1 MLDEKVFF
9 SQVIQGHLTAALA
22 EEKAVRR
29 LKGVK
34 GDIEPLHRM
43 RVALRRLKSVL
54 SDLKDVMS
62 RRQLQIPVEGVK
74 SLLGILGH
82 ARDMDTKIE
91 FLEVLAAAPHAKAY
105 AAGIREI
112 IDELTE
118 DRAEVQPKILK
129 AFDRARRE
137 QAFRLIERLHP
148 DLEAADITLDE
159 WVKNRITVRLEKM
172 LRWEPYVKKPR
183 REKELH
189 EMRIA
194 AKNLRYCL
202 ENLEPLYGKQLLA
215 YVKASM
221 DVQASLGE
229 VHNYDVWLGLL
240 GILRAS
246 AGRSNRFS
254 EALRFLRREC
264 ETSRAKAYADFLE
277 LWQAQKRARIWVKLD
292 RFADA

>member
-1 MLDEKVFF
+1 MLDEKIFF
-9 SQVIQGHLTAALA
+9 SQVIQGYLTGALA
-22 EEKAVRR
+22 EEKVLRR
-29 LKGVK
+29 PGA
-34 GDIEPLHRM
+34 DIEVLHRA
-43 RVALRRLKSVL
+43 RVALRRLKSSL
-54 SDLKDVMS
+54 SDLRDVVS
-62 RRQLQIPVEGVK
+62 ARQLERPLACVNA
-74 SLLGILGH
+74 LLSILGH
-82 ARDMDTKIE
+82 ARDMDTKIA
-91 FLEVLAAAPHAKAY
+91 FLKTLAATPGAKPY

-129 AFDRARRE
+129 AFDRVRRE
-137 QAFRLIERLHP
+137 KGFRLVEKLRP

-159 WVKNRITVRLEKM
+159 WAKNRMTVRLEKM

-189 EMRIA
+189 RMRIA
-194 AKNLRYCL
+194 AKNLRYTL
-202 ENLEPLYGKQLLA
+202 ENFNPLYLSLQPFI
-215 YVKASM
+215 KASAEL
-221 DVQASLGE
+221 QSALGQ
-229 VHNYDVWLGLL
+229 VHSYDVWLGLL

-264 ETSRAKAYADFLE
+264 EMSRAAAYDDFVK
-277 LWQAQKRARIWVKLD
+277 LWQAQKRSRLWVKLD

>member
-1 MLDEKVFF
+1 MLDEKIFF
-9 SQVIQGHLTAALA
+9 SQAIQGHLTAALA
-22 EEKAVRR
+22 EEKMVRR
-29 LKGVK
+29 PKD
-34 GDIEPLHRM
+34 DIEPLHRM

-54 SDLKDVMS
+54 SDLQDVML
-62 RRQLQIPVEGVK
+62 RRELELPRAGVRA
-74 SLLGILGH
+74 LLGILGH
-82 ARDMDTKIE
+82 ARDMDTKIA
-91 FLEVLAAAPHAKAY
+91 FLQMIAVTPEAKGY

-112 IDELTE
+112 MDELSE

-137 QAFRLIERLHP
+137 KVFRAIERLHP

-159 WVKNRITVRLEKM
+159 WAKNRMAVRLEKM

-202 ENLEPLYGKQLLA
+202 ENFEPLYGKTLGV
-215 YVKASM
+215 YVKAAAQ
-221 DVQASLGE
+221 VQMSLGE

-240 GILRAS
+240 EILRAS
-246 AGRSNRFS
+246 AARSNRFS
-254 EALRFLRREC
+254 EALRFLRRSC
-264 ETSRAKAYADFLE
+264 EDRRSKAYADFVE
-277 LWQAQKRARIWVKLD
+277 LWQAQKRMKLWVKLD

>member
-1 MLDEKVFF
+1 
-9 SQVIQGHLTAALA
+9 
-22 EEKAVRR
+22 
-29 LKGVK
+29 
-34 GDIEPLHRM
+34 M

-62 RRQLQIPVEGVK
+62 RRRLQVPIEGVK
-74 SLLGILGH
+74 ALLGILGH

-91 FLEVLAAAPHAKAY
+91 FLEALAVSPRAKAY

-112 IDELTE
+112 MDELAE

-129 AFDRARRE
+129 AFDRVRRE
-137 QAFRLIERLHP
+137 QAFRLMERLHP

-159 WVKNRITVRLEKM
+159 WAKNRITVRVEKM
-172 LRWEPYVKKPR
+172 LRWEPYVKKSR

-189 EMRIA
+189 QMRIA

-202 ENLEPLYGKQLLA
+202 ENLEPLYGKQLLSYA
-215 YVKASM
+215 KAAM
-221 DVQASLGE
+221 DVQAALGN

-264 ETSRAKAYADFLE
+264 ETSRAQAYADFLE

-292 RFADA
+292 RFADS

>member
-1 MLDEKVFF
+1 MLDEKIFF

-22 EEKAVRR
+22 EEKEVRR

-43 RVALRRLKSVL
+43 RVALRRLKTVL

-62 RRQLQIPVEGVK
+62 RRQLQVPLEGVR

-82 ARDMDTKIE
+82 ARDIDTKIG
-91 FLEVLAAAPHAKAY
+91 FLEVLAASPRAKAY
-105 AAGIREI
+105 AAGIRDI

-137 QAFRLIERLHP
+137 QAFRLLERLHP

-159 WVKNRITVRLEKM
+159 WAKNRITVRLEKM
-172 LRWEPYVKKPR
+172 LRWEPYVKRSR

-189 EMRIA
+189 LMRIA

-202 ENLEPLYGKQLLA
+202 ENLEPLYGKQLLP
-215 YVKASM
+215 YVKAAM
-221 DVQASLGE
+221 EVQASLGE

-246 AGRSNRFS
+246 AARSNRFS

-264 ETSRAKAYADFLE
+264 ETSRAQAYANFLE
-277 LWQAQKRARIWVKLD
+277 LWQTQKRARVWVKLD

>member
-1 MLDEKVFF
+1 MLDEKIFF
-9 SQVIQGHLTAALA
+9 SQVIQGHLTAVLT
-22 EEKAVRR
+22 EETLVRR
-29 LKGVK
+29 PRK
-34 GDIEPLHRM
+34 GDIEALHRM

-54 SDLKDVMS
+54 SDLKDVIPP
-62 RRQLQIPVEGVK
+62 RQLQPPLEGAK

-91 FLEVLAAAPHAKAY
+91 FLEVLAAVPRAKPY
-105 AAGIREI
+105 VLGIRDI

-129 AFDRARRE
+129 VFDRARRE
-137 QAFRLIERLHP
+137 KIFRMIEKIHP

-159 WVKNRITVRLEKM
+159 WAKNRVTVRLEKM

-183 REKELH
+183 RDKELH
-189 EMRIA
+189 KMRIA

-202 ENLEPLYGKQLLA
+202 ENIEPLYGKALQP
-215 YVKASM
+215 YVKAAT
-221 DVQASLGE
+221 DVQVALGGI
-229 VHNYDVWLGLL
+229 HNYDVWLGLL

-246 AGRSNRFS
+246 AARSNRFS

-264 ETSRAKAYADFLE
+264 ETARAQAYSDFVA
-277 LWQAQKRARIWVKLD
+277 LWQSQKRARVWIKLD
-292 RFADA
+292 RFSDA

>member
-43 RVALRRLKSVL
+43 RVALRRLKTVL

-62 RRQLQIPVEGVK
+62 RRQLEGPLEGVK
-74 SLLGILGH
+74 LLLGILGH

-91 FLEVLAAAPHAKAY
+91 FLEVMAVSPRAKAY

-112 IDELTE
+112 MEELAE

-137 QAFRLIERLHP
+137 QAFRMLERLHP

-159 WVKNRITVRLEKM
+159 WAKNRVTVRLEKM
-172 LRWEPYVKKPR
+172 LRWEPYVKKSR

-189 EMRIA
+189 QMRIA

-202 ENLEPLYGKQLLA
+202 ENMEPLYGKQVLA
-215 YVKASM
+215 YVKAAM
-221 DVQASLGE
+221 EVQASLGE

-246 AGRSNRFS
+246 AARSNRFS

-264 ETSRAKAYADFLE
+264 ETSRAQAYVHFLE
-277 LWQAQKRARIWVKLD
+277 LWQTQKRARVWVKLD

>member
-1 MLDEKVFF
+1 MLDEKIFF

-22 EEKAVRR
+22 EEKSVRR
-29 LKGVK
+29 PGA
-34 GDIEPLHRM
+34 DIEGLHRM
-43 RVALRRLKSVL
+43 RVALRRLRSAL
-54 SDLKDVMS
+54 SDLKDVMPY
-62 RRQLQIPVEGVK
+62 RQLERPLEGVK

-82 ARDMDTKIE
+82 ARDMDTKIA
-91 FLEVLAAAPHAKAY
+91 FLISLVATPGAKPY

-118 DRAEVQPKILK
+118 DRAEVQPKIQK
-129 AFDRARRE
+129 TVDRVRRE
-137 QAFRLIERLHP
+137 KVFRLIEKIHP

-159 WVKNRITVRLEKM
+159 WAKNRITVRLEKM

-189 EMRIA
+189 QMRIA
-194 AKNLRYCL
+194 AKNLRYAL
-202 ENLEPLYGKQLLA
+202 ENFTPLYGSTLHPYA
-215 YVKASM
+215 KAAT
-221 DVQASLGE
+221 DLQAALGQ
-229 VHNYDVWLGLL
+229 VHSYDVWLGLL

-264 ETSRAKAYADFLE
+264 EAARAKAYTDFVE
-277 LWQAQKRARIWVKLD
+277 LWQAQKRARLWAELD

>member
-1 MLDEKVFF
+1 MLDEKIFF
-9 SQVIQGHLTAALA
+9 SQVIQGHLTAALS

-29 LKGVK
+29 LKSVK

-54 SDLKDVMS
+54 SDLKDVML
-62 RRQLQIPVEGVK
+62 RRQLLVPLEGVK
-74 SLLGILGH
+74 ALLGILGH

-91 FLEVLAAAPHAKAY
+91 FLEELAASPRAKAY
-105 AAGIREI
+105 AIGIREI
-112 IDELTE
+112 VDELTE

-129 AFDRARRE
+129 TFDRARRE

-159 WVKNRITVRLEKM
+159 WAKNRITVRLEKM
-172 LRWEPYVKKPR
+172 LRWEPYVKKSR

-189 EMRIA
+189 QMRIA

-202 ENLEPLYGKQLLA
+202 ENLEPLYGKQLLPYA
-215 YVKASM
+215 KAAM
-221 DVQASLGE
+221 DVQASIGE

-246 AGRSNRFS
+246 AVRSNRFS

-264 ETSRAKAYADFLE
+264 ETSRAQAYADFLE
-277 LWQAQKRARIWVKLD
+277 LWQTQKRARIWVKLD